1 MEGKER
7 RISERSLENLKLGAQ
22 SRNQGKV
29 RQNFTLLPETLQWL
43 KCSGNASSMIDDLV
57 AIAKDGGLK
66 SNNTHDRKTEKEP
79 NSNHVYEQME
89 ALKAELEQLRS
100 ERDQL
105 SWEVNE
111 LHAKNGDLD
120 LELTNLKEQQT
131 QQQEQELVTP
141 TGGKQDLEAKRD
153 RYLAS
158 LKLGRQAPK
167 YKHSKAAIDWLIDHF
182 NP

>member
-57 AIAKDGGLK
+57 AIAKNGGLN
-66 SNNTHDRKTEKEP
+66 SNNTHDKKTEKETD
-79 NSNHVYEQME
+79 SSHVYEQME
-89 ALKAELEQLRS
+89 VLKAELEQLRS
-100 ERDQL
+100 ERNQL
-105 SWEVNE
+105 SQEVNE

-120 LELTNLKEQQT
+120 LELNNLKEQQL
-131 QQQEQELVTP
+131 QQQELIAL

-167 YKHSKAAIDWLIDHF
+167 YKHSKAALEWLIDNF
-182 NP
+182 DTSL